1 MTTLNSHFIRMS
13 MLRYCSN
20 CNQLVEP
27 KRHVSMGALFVLLL
41 LGIIPGVIY
50 YVLKH
55 HTCPICNSENWGVQ
69 PDSKSK
75 AKSDSNEMNKKSTK
89 TSVTS
94 EDSTTQ
100 NTNTKSSEHV
110 EENYSLMILKNRLAK
125 GEITIE
131 EFNNLKK
138 VLDN

>member
-1 MTTLNSHFIRMS
+1 MDI
-13 MLRYCSN
+13 LRYCSN

-55 HTCPICNSENWGVQ
+55 HTCPICNSENWGIQ
-69 PDSKSK
+69 PSSGSEKNSKST
-75 AKSDSNEMNKKSTK
+75 EMSKKNIKKSMTAEDI
-89 TSVTS
+89 S
-94 EDSTTQ
+94 E
-100 NTNTKSSEHV
+100 NTKSSEDM

-138 VLDN
+138 ALDN